1 MNGRRNLK
9 LCVVLAMMF
18 LGMNAGFSQT
28 PSASVH
34 EIAPYIGFYAPD
46 RFETSFNVG
55 LRYFYSIDRRFG
67 VGAVLGFARAQQEFL
82 KRQLDGAA
90 LVAGSDRVVFHGARA
105 VQYFPSG
112 KVEPYLAFHL
122 GLTRFYGENSLTYG
136 FGAGTKVAINQKFS
150 FRYEFFN
157 YIFSNGRDA
166 AAWTNKNIEVAFMLG
181 YHL

>member
-1 MNGRRNLK
+1 MNGRKNFQLS
-9 LCVVLAMMF
+9 LILML
-18 LGMNAGFSQT
+18 LGMTTSFSQT
-28 PSASVH
+28 RPQFVH
-34 EIAPYIGFYAPD
+34 EIAPYVGFYAPD
-46 RFETSFNVG
+46 RFETSFNAGV
-55 LRYFYSIDRRFG
+55 RYFYSIDRRFG
-67 VGAVLGFARAQQEFL
+67 VGAVLGFARAKQEFL
-82 KRQLDGAA
+82 KRQLGGAA

-136 FGAGTKVAINQKFS
+136 FGAGTKVALNQKFS
-150 FRYEFFN
+150 FRYEFFT
-157 YIFSNGRDA
+157 YLFSNGRDA

>member
-1 MNGRRNLK
+1 MNSRKKILFSFM
-9 LCVVLAMMF
+9 LTMMLF
-18 LGMNAGFSQT
+18 GINPSFSQA
-28 PSASVH
+28 PSVSVH
-34 EIAPYIGFYAPD
+34 EIAPYLGFYAPD
-46 RFETSFNVG
+46 RFETSFNAG

-67 VGAVLGFARAQQEFL
+67 VGAVLGFARAQQDFI

-136 FGAGTKVAINQKFS
+136 FGAGTKVAITKKLS

>member
-1 MNGRRNLK
+1 MNGRERLQ
-9 LCVVLAMMF
+9 LGVVLTMMLF
-18 LGMNAGFSQT
+18 GMSASFGQT
-28 PSASVH
+28 RQRSVH
-34 EIAPYIGFYAPD
+34 EIAPYLGFYAPD
-46 RFETSFNVG
+46 RFETSFNAGV
-55 LRYFYSIDRRFG
+55 RYFYSIDRRFG
-67 VGAVLGFARAQQEFL
+67 VGAVLGFTRARQDFI

-90 LVAGSDRVVFHGARA
+90 LVAGSDRVAFHGARA
-105 VQYFPSG
+105 VQYFPTG

-136 FGAGTKVAINQKFS
+136 FGAGTKVAINQKLS
-150 FRYEFFN
+150 FRYEFLN

>member
-9 LCVVLAMMF
+9 PCVV
-18 LGMNAGFSQT
+18 
-28 PSASVH
+28 
-34 EIAPYIGFYAPD
+34 
-46 RFETSFNVG
+46 
-55 LRYFYSIDRRFG
+55 
-67 VGAVLGFARAQQEFL
+67 
-82 KRQLDGAA
+82 
-90 LVAGSDRVVFHGARA
+90 
-105 VQYFPSG
+105 
-112 KVEPYLAFHL
+112 HL

>member
-1 MNGRRNLK
+1 MNGRKNCQLA
-9 LCVVLAMMF
+9 LVLML
-18 LGMNAGFSQT
+18 LGMTTSFSQT
-28 PSASVH
+28 RPQSVH
-34 EIAPYIGFYAPD
+34 EIAPYVGFYAPD
-46 RFETSFNVG
+46 RFETSFNAGV
-55 LRYFYSIDRRFG
+55 RYFYSIDRRFG

-122 GLTRFYGENSLTYG
+122 GLTRFYGESSLTYG
-136 FGAGTKVAINQKFS
+136 FGAGTKVALNQKFS

-157 YIFSNGRDA
+157 YLFSNGRDA